1 MSNAIFGVFIFI
13 YFILFFS
20 FCLFEGM
27 EWATQGQGSEEKAGM
42 YKSIE
47 KET

>member
-1 MSNAIFGVFIFI
+1 MSNAIFGVFL
-13 YFILFFS
+13 ILN

-27 EWATQGQGSEEKAGM
+27 EWTAQGEGSEEKARM